1 MSQVKV
7 LIVDDEADFASVLSE
22 RLRLRDYDA
31 QAVFRAEDALAT
43 IKSGSHEVVLLDF
56 NLPGMDGIEVLK
68 KIKQTD
74 PTIEV
79 IMLTGGENLKNLE
92 DVIQIGAFDCLVKP
106 IDIGELILCMKNA
119 KKKDKMRFM

>member
-1 MSQVKV
+1 LSQVKV